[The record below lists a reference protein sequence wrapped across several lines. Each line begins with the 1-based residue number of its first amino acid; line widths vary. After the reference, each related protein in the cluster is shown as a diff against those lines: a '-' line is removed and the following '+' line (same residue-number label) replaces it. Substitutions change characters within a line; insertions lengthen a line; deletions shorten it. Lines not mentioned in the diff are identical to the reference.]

1 MEAAAT
7 EIETASLPAL
17 AGEPAAEAAV
27 SSHNGA
33 AAAELAEPAAIQF
46 VEKATPHAGL
56 AEQGMP
62 AEGVDRFSA
71 PPHSSEREPAGPFAA
86 DRDERSV
93 QPGALEPPGMPPMPT
108 EPAQAAQA
116 APDKPAN
123 PRKGW
128 WQRLIQS

>member
-1 MEAAAT
+1 VETAAT

-17 AGEPAAEAAV
+17 AGEPAAAAM

-33 AAAELAEPAAIQF
+33 AAAKLAEPAAIQF
-46 VEKATPHAGL
+46 VEKAPPHAGL
-56 AEQGMP
+56 AEQGIL
-62 AEGVDRFSA
+62 AEEVDRFSA
-71 PPHSSEREPAGPFAA
+71 PPQSSEREPAGPFAA

-93 QPGALEPPGMPPMPT
+93 QHGAHEPPRMSPPPT
-108 EPAQAAQA
+108 EPAHADQAAT
-116 APDKPAN
+116 DKPAN